1 MQEADAEG
9 RSYLGRRFWTR
20 SSDTEAASKRTQ
32 CMQGRV
38 AQAQLTSSLLTGL
51 ANPVCLHRRAKNKR
65 GHWRYMLTV
74 SSKSAQSAI
83 RRCTRVPN
91 MWCALF
97 PFSLH
102 SVRFGECIEASACL
116 HHVMLSLALGSH
128 MNLCLCF
135 FQAGNVAWA
144 RMLRHPNRR
153 PGFVLSVG
161 LSRAGAVGHVP
172 RLTRQVAGQHS
183 SRSGRLP
190 SNLELAGLSR
200 IASCSARL
208 QALLFT
214 GLGAA
219 PSATGAAGEKR
230 HEVCLR
236 SQISRVGPSRLGP
249 SKSGAAELTFQFL
262 ASGRSGAPRS
272 QSRPESPL
280 WQSCTSRVG
289 HGTSRLGPYGWP
301 VC

>member
-51 ANPVCLHRRAKNKR
+51 ANPVCLHPRAKNKR
-65 GHWRYMLTV
+65 GHWRYILTV

-83 RRCTRVPN
+83 RRCTRVTN

-102 SVRFGECIEASACL
+102 PVRFGECNEASACL

-144 RMLRHPNRR
+144 RML
-153 PGFVLSVG
+153 
-161 LSRAGAVGHVP
+161 VP
-172 RLTRQVAGQHS
+172 RLTRQVAGPHS

>member
-1 MQEADAEG
+1 
-9 RSYLGRRFWTR
+9 
-20 SSDTEAASKRTQ
+20 
-32 CMQGRV
+32 MQGRV

-51 ANPVCLHRRAKNKR
+51 ANPVCLHPRAKNKR
-65 GHWRYMLTV
+65 GHWRYILTV

-200 IASCSARL
+200 IASCSASVTLYGSRRGPL
-208 QALLFT
+208 
-214 GLGAA
+214 
-219 PSATGAAGEKR
+219 SYRSCRGE
-230 HEVCLR
+230 
-236 SQISRVGPSRLGP
+236 
-249 SKSGAAELTFQFL
+249 
-262 ASGRSGAPRS
+262 APRS
-272 QSRPESPL
+272 LPQVADFPSWPISPWAQQIRCCRTDVSISCFRSVRSSPL
-280 WQSCTSRVG
+280 AVTS
-289 HGTSRLGPYGWP
+289 
-301 VC
+301 

>member
-1 MQEADAEG
+1 
-9 RSYLGRRFWTR
+9 
-20 SSDTEAASKRTQ
+20 
-32 CMQGRV
+32 MQGRV

-51 ANPVCLHRRAKNKR
+51 ANPVYLHRRAKNKR
-65 GHWRYMLTV
+65 GHWRYILTV

-83 RRCTRVPN
+83 RRCTRVQN

-102 SVRFGECIEASACL
+102 PVRFGECIEASACL

-144 RMLRHPNRR
+144 RML
-153 PGFVLSVG
+153 
-161 LSRAGAVGHVP
+161 VP
-172 RLTRQVAGQHS
+172 RLTRQVAGPHS